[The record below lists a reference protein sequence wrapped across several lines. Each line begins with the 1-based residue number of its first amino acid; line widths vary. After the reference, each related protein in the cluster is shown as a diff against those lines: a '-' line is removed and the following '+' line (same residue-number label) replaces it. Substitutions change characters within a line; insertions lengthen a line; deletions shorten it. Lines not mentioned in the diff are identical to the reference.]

1 MCDQASWEPTEP
13 YETMI
18 KAIRARI
25 EANPA
30 GVDRYVLGYKDACFD
45 ILEEL
50 AAIRSVDG
58 HRDD

>member
-1 MCDQASWEPTEP
+1 MCDYSQSEP
-13 YETMI
+13 YDVMI

-30 GVDRYVLGYKDACFD
+30 GVDREMCGYRNACFD

-50 AAIRSVDG
+50 AVIRSAEERADG
-58 HRDD
+58 